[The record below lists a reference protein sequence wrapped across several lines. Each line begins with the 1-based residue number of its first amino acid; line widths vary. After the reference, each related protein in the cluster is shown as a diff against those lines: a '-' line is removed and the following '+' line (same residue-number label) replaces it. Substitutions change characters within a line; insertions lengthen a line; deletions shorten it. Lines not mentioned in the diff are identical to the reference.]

1 MYNMFPL
8 KILKIASDER
18 ENNSRGNNWVIISI
32 FPMQLLIPLETARFN
47 YAKASNIQVSKIW
60 DSG

>member
-1 MYNMFPL
+1 
-8 KILKIASDER
+8 
-18 ENNSRGNNWVIISI
+18 
-32 FPMQLLIPLETARFN
+32 MQLLIPLETARFN